1 MNFSRLMINKVTLFA
16 VELCCSSVSRRF
28 KLNLKTSP
36 TSESTSAVSNSFSC
50 AVPGLFVELVEGSS
64 SSSSGSSAISR
75 FTEQDVVGNI
85 CAVPACGELVEGSS
99 SSSSGSSAISRFTEQ
114 DVVGNICAVPACGE
128 LVEGSSSSSSG
139 SSAFSWFTEQ
149 DVVGNICAVPAS
161 GELVDFFW
169 LVEVDWANKTPGSQL
184 RPCLNTTCLY

>member
-1 MNFSRLMINKVTLFA
+1 MNEEWSSFFHSSQAYNFFIVLKSSKKFVNFSRLLINNVTLFA

-36 TSESTSAVSNSFSC
+36 TSESTSAVSNSSSSSRGSFSC
-50 AVPGLFVELVEGSS
+50 AVPGLFVELVQGSS
-64 SSSSGSSAISR
+64 SSSSGSSAFSW
-75 FTEQDVVGNI
+75 
-85 CAVPACGELVEGSS
+85 
-99 SSSSGSSAISRFTEQ
+99 FTEQ